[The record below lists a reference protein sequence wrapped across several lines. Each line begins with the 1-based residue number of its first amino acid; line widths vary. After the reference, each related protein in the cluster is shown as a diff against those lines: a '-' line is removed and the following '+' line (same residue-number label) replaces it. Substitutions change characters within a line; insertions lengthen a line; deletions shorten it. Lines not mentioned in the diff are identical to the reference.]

1 MSKRT
6 VGTWIYQNGGG
17 DIVEEK
23 LVAGLREREIETITD
38 LNLRYA
44 DVNNDGIFCNGTQ
57 MDNLDLFF
65 SYNAGEQS
73 LYQIYLYELL
83 DLHIPIINSFK
94 GFSISEDKMKT
105 DVALKIADI
114 PRTNFYLCHRDE
126 TEKLREAVDKWGSK
140 AVYKPVD
147 GWGGMGMTLIESEH
161 DLDQI
166 LPFLNQLDIRFFYI
180 EKFINYDGTD
190 YRVDVVDGEAI
201 SCYGRRAKKGDWR
214 TNVTSGG
221 SVFLREL
228 TDELADLAVKAAAA
242 VRLDIAGVD
251 IIYDREREEYIVL
264 EVNGI
269 PAFATPDQESIG
281 LGFNDRK
288 IEKII
293 ALIDRKTSHENK

>member
-1 MSKRT
+1 MGNRT

-17 DIVEEK
+17 DVIEEK
-23 LVAGLREREIETITD
+23 IIAGLREREIETITD
-38 LNLRYA
+38 LNLRHA
-44 DVNNDGIFCNGTQ
+44 DAHNDGIFCNGVQ

-73 LYQIYLYELL
+73 MYQIYLYELL

-105 DVALKIADI
+105 DIALKVANI
-114 PRTNFYLCHRDE
+114 PRTDFYLCHRDE
-126 TEKLREAVDKWGSK
+126 AEKLREAVNKWDSK
-140 AVYKPVD
+140 VVYKPVD
-147 GWGGMGMTLIESEH
+147 GWGGIGMVLIESEN
-161 DLDQI
+161 DLNKI
-166 LPFLNQLDIRFFYI
+166 MPFLNQLDIRFFYI
-180 EKFINYDGTD
+180 EKFVNYDGTD
-190 YRVDVVDGEAI
+190 YRIDVVDGEAI

-221 SVFLREL
+221 SIFLRDM
-228 TDELADLAVKAAAA
+228 TDQLADLAVRAAAA

-251 IIYDREREEYIVL
+251 IIYDREREEHIVL

-269 PAFATPDQESIG
+269 PAFATPDQEALG
-281 LGFNDRK
+281 LDFNPKK

-293 ALIDRKTSHENK
+293 ELIDRKTSTQK

>member
-1 MSKRT
+1 MGNRT
-6 VGTWIYQNGGG
+6 VGLWMYQNSGG
-17 DIVEEK
+17 DIIEK
-23 LVAGLREREIETITD
+23 QLVAGLREREIETVTG

-44 DVNNDGIFCNGTQ
+44 DAHNDGIFCNGEQ
-57 MDNLDLFF
+57 MDSLDLFF

-73 LYQIYLYELL
+73 MYQIYLYELL

-105 DVALKIADI
+105 DIALRVANI
-114 PRTNFYLCHRDE
+114 PRSDFYLCHRDE
-126 TEKLREAVDKWGSK
+126 SEKLREAINKWNSK
-140 AVYKPVD
+140 VVYKPVD
-147 GWGGMGMTLIESEH
+147 GWGGIGMTLIESET
-161 DLDQI
+161 DLNKI

-180 EKFINYDGTD
+180 EKFIDYDGTD
-190 YRVDVVDGEAI
+190 YRIDVVDGEAI

-221 SVFLREL
+221 SVFLREMN
-228 TDELADLAVKAAAA
+228 EDLATLAVRAAKA

-251 IIYDREREEYIVL
+251 IIYDREREQYVVL

-269 PAFATPDQESIG
+269 PAFATPDQEAIG
-281 LGFNDRK
+281 LNFNQKK

-293 ALIDRKTSHENK
+293 ELIDRKTNSQK

>member
-1 MSKRT
+1 MGNRT

-17 DIVEEK
+17 DVIEERII
-23 LVAGLREREIETITD
+23 AGLREREIETITD
-38 LNLRYA
+38 LNLRHA
-44 DVNNDGIFCNGTQ
+44 DAHNDGIFCNGVQ

-73 LYQIYLYELL
+73 MYQIYLYELL

-105 DVALKIADI
+105 DIALKVANI
-114 PRTNFYLCHRDE
+114 PRTDFYLCHRDE
-126 TEKLREAVDKWGSK
+126 AEKLREAVNKWDSK
-140 AVYKPVD
+140 VVYKPVD
-147 GWGGMGMTLIESEH
+147 GWGGIGMVLIESEN
-161 DLDQI
+161 DLNKI
-166 LPFLNQLDIRFFYI
+166 MPFLNQLDIRFFYI
-180 EKFINYDGTD
+180 EKFVNYDGTD
-190 YRVDVVDGEAI
+190 YRIDVVDGEAI

-221 SVFLREL
+221 SIFLRDM
-228 TDELADLAVKAAAA
+228 TDQLADLAVRAAAA

-251 IIYDREREEYIVL
+251 IIYDREREEHIVL

-269 PAFATPDQESIG
+269 PAFATPDQEALG
-281 LGFNDRK
+281 LDFNPKK

-293 ALIDRKTSHENK
+293 ELIDRKTSTQK